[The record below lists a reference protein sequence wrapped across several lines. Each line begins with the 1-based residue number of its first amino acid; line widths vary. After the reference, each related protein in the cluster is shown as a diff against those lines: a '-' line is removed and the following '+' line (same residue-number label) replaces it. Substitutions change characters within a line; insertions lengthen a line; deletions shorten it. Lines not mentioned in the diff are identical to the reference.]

1 LSPRRGDFHAWASI
15 HRAAEFR
22 EWSIAAVHLLREVVY
37 ADDAR
42 VWPIVLASQTPL
54 ATYFAR
60 LGLILVIDEAEGLA
74 FVRQITDS
82 EQPEGYEQLPKLIRK
97 TRLGYDATLVC
108 VLLREELRR
117 YEEEEVHN
125 ERCVVETDRLFEQWK
140 AFFSPQADEVRQ
152 RRELLAALR
161 KLEDL
166 GFSRK
171 INDNP
176 ECWEVRRILKARLPV
191 SELDNLRRQLI
202 AAAAGL
208 TSKESVNES
217 DE

>member
-1 LSPRRGDFHAWASI
+1 VISVLGPQSTSLP
-15 HRAAEFR
+15 EFR

-42 VWPIVLASQTPL
+42 VWPVVLASQTPL

-60 LGLILVIDEAEGLA
+60 LGLILVIDE
-74 FVRQITDS
+74 S
-82 EQPEGYEQLPKLIRK
+82 EGYEQLPKLIRK
-97 TRLGYDATLVC
+97 IRLGYDATLLC

-125 ERCVVETDRLFEQWK
+125 ERCAVETDRLFEQWK
-140 AFFSPQADEVRQ
+140 AFFPPQADEVRQ
-152 RRELLAALR
+152 RREFLAALR

-171 INDNP
+171 INDTP

-191 SELDNLRRQLI
+191 SELENLKGQLL
-202 AAAAGL
+202 AAATGL
-208 TSKESVNES
+208 TSNNSANDS

>member
-1 LSPRRGDFHAWASI
+1 VEYRCCSPAARSGLCRRCASLAR
-15 HRAAEFR
+15 RACLANATCHLFC
-22 EWSIAAVHLLREVVY
+22 AVGTE
-37 ADDAR
+37 D
-42 VWPIVLASQTPL
+42 
-54 ATYFAR
+54 
-60 LGLILVIDEAEGLA
+60 
-74 FVRQITDS
+74 

-97 TRLGYDATLVC
+97 IRLGYDATLLC

-125 ERCVVETDRLFEQWK
+125 ERCAVETDRLFEQWK
-140 AFFSPQADEVRQ
+140 AFFPPQADEVRQ
-152 RRELLAALR
+152 RREFLAALR

-171 INDNP
+171 INDTP

-191 SELDNLRRQLI
+191 SELENLKGQLL
-202 AAAAGL
+202 AAATGL
-208 TSKESVNES
+208 TSNNSANDS

>member
-1 LSPRRGDFHAWASI
+1 VISVLGPQSTSLP
-15 HRAAEFR
+15 EFR

-42 VWPIVLASQTPL
+42 VWPVVLASQTPL

-60 LGLILVIDEAEGLA
+60 LGLILVIDESEGLA
-74 FVRQITDS
+74 FVRQMTED

-97 TRLGYDATLVC
+97 IRLGYDATLLC

-125 ERCVVETDRLFEQWK
+125 ERCAVETDRLFEQWK
-140 AFFSPQADEVRQ
+140 AFFPPQADEVRQ
-152 RRELLAALR
+152 RREFLAALR

-171 INDNP
+171 INDTP

-191 SELDNLRRQLI
+191 SELENLKGQLL
-202 AAAAGL
+202 AAATGL
-208 TSKESVNES
+208 TSNNSANDS